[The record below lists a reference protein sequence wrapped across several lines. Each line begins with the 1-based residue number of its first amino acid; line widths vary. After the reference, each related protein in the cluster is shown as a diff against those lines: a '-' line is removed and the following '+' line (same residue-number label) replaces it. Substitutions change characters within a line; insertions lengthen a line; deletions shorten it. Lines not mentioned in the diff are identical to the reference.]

1 MAKVRVT
8 SHIKVGGKD
17 LPIKKVPNLV
27 PFLAKKHRGAPEVM
41 RTTVEATAVQLRV
54 LAEESRELILD
65 RLFAAK
71 PQAPA
76 KEKVRRPPRKRP
88 SMRTAPRIP
97 FKKHR
102 ALTQKWIQRKA
113 EDSMDG
119 RKLIATGDYV
129 RGIEVKKAT
138 QAGGG
143 VYYYVRPADRK
154 HRPSGIMLTKLAR
167 VHEFGSRK
175 HKIPPRKHWG
185 PAVNDIRRSL
195 AGHAADIRA
204 DALRRLLR
212 SVG

>member
-1 MAKVRVT
+1 MARVRITSQVRVGE
-8 SHIKVGGKD
+8 KL
-17 LPIKKVPNLV
+17 LPVKKVPNLA
-27 PFLAKKHRGAPEVM
+27 PILAQKHRGAPEVM
-41 RTTVEATAVQLRV
+41 RSTVEATAVQLRV
-54 LAEESRELILD
+54 LAEESRELIID

-76 KEKVRRPPRKRP
+76 KAVVRRPPRKRP
-88 SMRTAPRIP
+88 TMRTAPRAP

-102 ALTQKWIQRKA
+102 ALTQKWIERKA
-113 EDSMDG
+113 EDGLDG

-154 HRPSGIMLTKLAR
+154 HRPSGIPLTKLAR

-175 HKIPPRKHWG
+175 HKIKPRKHWG
-185 PAVNDIRRSL
+185 PAVNDIRAAL
-195 AGHAADIRA
+195 PGHAADIRA
-204 DALRRLLR
+204 DALRRILR
-212 SVG
+212 SIR